1 MTMYT
6 VKTNPSEAEAIMN
19 GNKMFVFRADAPQF
33 AVGNNIQFA
42 VVDSRRMTPHPIEG
56 RVYKITHIDRG
67 EPIEEGILA
76 IGFKPAT

>member
-6 VKTNPSEAEAIMN
+6 VKTTPNEAEEILK
-19 GNKMFVFRADAPQF
+19 GNKLFVFRADAPQF

-56 RVYKITHIDRG
+56 RVYKITHIERG
-67 EPIEEGILA
+67 EPIQDGILA
-76 IGFKPAT
+76 IGFRPV

>member
-19 GNKMFVFRADAPQF
+19 GNKLFVFRADAPHF

-76 IGFKPAT
+76 IGFKPAK